1 MEREVASR
9 RRFLVRLVGFAGLAG
24 TSLVAACSQPAAAP
38 PAPKPTEAPKPAAK
52 PTEPAK
58 PAAEAKPAEAAKP
71 GAEAKPA
78 EAKPTE
84 QPNPQIA
91 PVSGRPVTLT
101 YWFWADDA
109 DQAKIITDAIDRF
122 HQKQDKIQIRPDQ
135 LPTVADTQK
144 KVLSSAAVGQAPDTS
159 HGSSGWLQDMYES
172 DILLPVQ
179 DYFDT
184 WALKDDF
191 LPSVV
196 ALAKVKPNQPI
207 LFVPNHAIVSYLYV
221 RLDWLKEANLNPP
234 DTFDEMLAAAK
245 AMAKPPERYGFGLR
259 AGDVQG
265 LGMLAHW
272 WLGNGIKIVDEN
284 DNVDLDAPA
293 AIETTEKY
301 AAMYTKDK
309 SAQPSAPSD
318 RFPQLFAQ
326 FQGGK
331 LAMLQHGLHSWKVQN
346 DALGDKITAVA
357 IPKGTARR
365 FVGSSVEGT
374 LIYKG
379 TKNPEAAWEFA
390 SFMGD
395 QQQAREFVIRR
406 GAGPTLKSVSTDPV
420 FTENRFYK
428 AAMDSAPDWGS
439 LPEWHRN
446 YLKMR
451 DTFVP
456 LFQQVLKEEI
466 TAQKMHDDLAKILRE
481 K

>member
-1 MEREVASR
+1 VIAMQREAVSR
-9 RRFLVRLVGFAGLAG
+9 RRFLIGLVGVAGVTGAALA
-24 TSLVAACSQPAAAP
+24 TACGQPAAA
-38 PAPKPTEAPKPAAK
+38 PAAK
-52 PTEPAK
+52 PTEAAK
-58 PAAEAKPAEAAKP
+58 PAAPVAAQPTEAPKPAEAAKP
-71 GAEAKPA
+71 GAEAKP
-78 EAKPTE
+78 TE
-84 QPNPQIA
+84 PPKPQIA
-91 PVSGRPVTLT
+91 PVSGRPITLS

-122 HQKQDKIQIRPDQ
+122 HQKQNRIQVQPDQ

-159 HGSSGWLQDMYES
+159 HGSDGWLQDMYDGEVV
-172 DILLPVQ
+172 LPVQ
-179 DYFDT
+179 DYFDK
-184 WALKDDF
+184 WERKDDVF
-191 LPSVV
+191 PNVV
-196 ALAKVKPNQPI
+196 ELSKVKPSQPI
-207 LFVPNHAIVSYLYV
+207 LFVPNHVIVNYLYV

-234 DTFDEMLAAAK
+234 DTFEEMLAAAK
-245 AMAKPPERYGFGLR
+245 AMAKPPDRYGFGLR

-265 LGMLAHW
+265 VGMLAHW
-272 WLGNGIKIVDEN
+272 WLGNGVKIVDEK
-284 DNVDLDAPA
+284 DDVDFDSPV
-293 AIETTEKY
+293 AIETTEQY

-357 IPKGTARR
+357 IPRGKVSR
-365 FVGSSVEGT
+365 FTGISIEGT

-395 QQQAREFVIRR
+395 QEQARDFVVKR
-406 GAGPTLKSVSTDPV
+406 GAGPTLKSIANDPI

-428 AAMDSAPDWGS
+428 AAMDAQPSWGS
-439 LPEWHRN
+439 LPAWHRN
-446 YLKMR
+446 YLKFR

-466 TAQKMHDDLAKILRE
+466 TAKKMHEDLAKILRE